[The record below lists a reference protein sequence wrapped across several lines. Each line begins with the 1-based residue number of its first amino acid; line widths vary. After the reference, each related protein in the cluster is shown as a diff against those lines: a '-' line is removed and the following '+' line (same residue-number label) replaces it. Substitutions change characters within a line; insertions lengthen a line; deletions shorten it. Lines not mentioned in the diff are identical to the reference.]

1 MFNEDNVTEQ
11 MCIKVAGQAGY
22 TYVEADTLRED
33 KSTVIVDKLLLQAL
47 VKINKISEEEA
58 QIVIQKVK
66 SRIASGMGGDI
77 ITANQNL
84 RKLFFE
90 ENTFPFGKD
99 GEHIPIT
106 FFDTNPATH
115 KQNNSYVVT
124 NQWEY
129 PKSSYAG
136 GKRLDVVL
144 LINGL
149 PMVILEAKTAVKAS
163 VTWADGAKDMRDY
176 QKSLPEMFV
185 SNILNIATEGKEL

>member
-1 MFNEDNVTEQ
+1 MNPFNEENVTEN
-11 MCIKVAGQAGY
+11 MCIEVAQQAGY
-22 TYVEADTLRED
+22 VYQDADSLRQD
-33 KSTVIVDKLLLQAL
+33 KSTVVVDSLLEEAL
-47 VKINKISEEEA
+47 VKINGISEEEA

-66 SRIASGMGGDI
+66 ARIAAGMSGDI

-90 ENTFPFGKD
+90 ENSFPFGKD
-99 GEHIPIT
+99 GEYKT
-106 FFDTNPATH
+106 VEFFDTNPQTAA
-115 KQNNSYVVT
+115 KNNNYVVT

-149 PMVILEAKTAVKAS
+149 PMVILVHKKNRPFCVKIKT
-163 VTWADGAKDMRDY
+163 
-176 QKSLPEMFV
+176 L
-185 SNILNIATEGKEL
+185 